1 MNFNTHHRYIVAL
14 RIRIRVLR
22 AHCGF
27 RNEELIEP
35 RLNQVHIL
43 NPKLLTLC
51 SPQKKTRS
59 PDQCEVQPKSR
70 NPKPSKGLRVVG
82 V

>member
-51 SPQKKTRS
+51 SPQKKPEALISARS
-59 PDQCEVQPKSR
+59 NQNLETL
-70 NPKPSKGLRVVG
+70 NHLRG
-82 V
+82 